1 MTPTSTEVAAGH
13 ARDGMAARLRPERA
27 AVVATFLAWLP
38 MLGWYAALR
47 PGLMSADSLA
57 VWGQATRGGWVDIQ
71 APAYTAAVWLSAQ
84 IVGGPDLVTLG
95 QSLFLAAALVAVA
108 RAVVRMGA
116 PLRPVVVV
124 TAAAAA
130 SPMAGAFAV
139 SLWKDVPYTAA
150 LLFAAARVFDVTSL
164 RLTGRAVGAATV
176 ASLTAWLLAAAAFR
190 QNGVLFALAVL
201 AVLGVVLA
209 GDRRRVAAAA
219 AAVVAFTLVL
229 KSVFYPA
236 MGVAPTPT
244 QATLG
249 LFLHDIAAVART
261 HPEVFEPE
269 DRAVLVRNAPFEVWR
284 AQSAS
289 YGCGSANWQ
298 HSPEFDWVRVEGRAG
313 DYLAVWAEG
322 LREQP
327 RRVLANRLC
336 VGGVAWQPW
345 ADGSVYTVSRGVD
358 PNDLGLRTRPLIPG
372 LEPAAVATIDRMN
385 DPGVQRLVWR
395 GSTWIYLSLAV
406 LAVVAARVRRAA
418 LLLAAVPAVALQFSV
433 FVVSPAQDARYMF
446 PGVLLGA
453 MLLPVAAL
461 GARGEGSRSTPR
473 RGRKEH
479 HSPDLFRV
487 RGDGVL
493 AGAPGVSE
501 RIEPLNRR
509 GRGRPGRG
517 AVAHVARATRRVRA
531 RVERGLRRPRRK
543 VR

>member
-1 MTPTSTEVAAGH
+1 MP
-13 ARDGMAARLRPERA
+13 ARLRPERA
-27 AVVATFLAWLP
+27 AVVATLLAWLP

-57 VWGQATRGGWVDIQ
+57 VWQQATGGGWVDIH
-71 APAYTAAVWLSAQ
+71 APAYTAAMWLSAQ

-108 RAVVRMGA
+108 RAVVRIGA

-124 TAAAAA
+124 STVVAA

-150 LLFAAARVFDVTSL
+150 VLFAAARVIDVTRL
-164 RLTGRAVGAATV
+164 RMARQAVGAATL
-176 ASLTAWLLAAAAFR
+176 ASLAAWLLAAVAFR

-201 AVLGVVLA
+201 AVLGIVMK

-219 AAVVAFTLVL
+219 AAVLALTFVL
-229 KSVFYPA
+229 KSVVYPA
-236 MGVAPTPT
+236 MAVARTPT

-269 DRAVLVRNAPFEVWR
+269 DRAVLARNAPFEAWR
-284 AQSAS
+284 ARSAS

-298 HSPEFDWVRVEGRAG
+298 LAPDFDWVRVEGRAG
-313 DYLAVWAEG
+313 DYLALWAEA
-322 LREQP
+322 LRERP

-345 ADGSVYTVSRGVD
+345 VDGTAFTVSRGID
-358 PNDLGLRTRPLIPG
+358 RNDLGLGTRPLLPG
-372 LEPAAVATIDRMN
+372 LERAAVATIERMD
-385 DPGVQRLVWR
+385 DPAIQRLVWR
-395 GSTWIYLSLAV
+395 GATWIYVSLAV
-406 LAVVAARVRRAA
+406 LAVTVARVRRAA
-418 LLLAAVPAVALQFSV
+418 LLLAALPGAALQFSV

-461 GARGEGSRSTPR
+461 GARSDGSRSAPR
-473 RGRKEH
+473 RRRQGHR
-479 HSPDLFRV
+479 SPGEPRV
-487 RGDGVL
+487 GDDGVL

-501 RIEPLNRR
+501 GI
-509 GRGRPGRG
+509 G
-517 AVAHVARATRRVRA
+517 AR
-531 RVERGLRRPRRK
+531 
-543 VR
+543 